1 MLIDSMRQE
10 FVFVD
15 RRRVPDG
22 EGGYITEWV
31 DGASFH
37 GAMVYDNSL
46 QARTAEKQGVTSLY
60 TLTVDTK
67 IPMEYHDVFRR
78 VSDGATFRVTSEDE
92 KQTPKTATFQ
102 FKQVTAEKWRLTT

>member
-31 DGASFH
+31 DGASFT

-46 QARTAEKQGVTSLY
+46 QARTAEKQGVTSLF
-60 TLTVDTK
+60 TLTVDIK
-67 IPMEYHDVFRR
+67 IPLEYHDVFRR

-92 KQTPKTATFQ
+92 KRTPQTATFQ
-102 FKQVTAEKWRLTT
+102 FKQLNAEKWRLTT